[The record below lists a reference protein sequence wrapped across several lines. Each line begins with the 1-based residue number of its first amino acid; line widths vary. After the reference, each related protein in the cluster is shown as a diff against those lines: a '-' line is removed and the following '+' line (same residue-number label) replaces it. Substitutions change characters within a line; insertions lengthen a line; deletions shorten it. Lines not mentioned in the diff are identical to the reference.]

1 MKLLHD
7 FLRTHAAG
15 GFITFSNQEAAA
27 MKFGLSFAEIE
38 EAILAIDLL
47 PERYKKNC
55 QTISRQ
61 QQMKLFKSCAAVIGC
76 GGLGGYVI
84 EELARIG
91 IGTIIVIDPDVFE
104 EHNLNRQ
111 LHATLTTLGGAKV
124 AAAAQ
129 RVREINPAV
138 TVIPLQKAFSLET
151 GTGLLNHAHVV
162 IDALDSIP
170 MRLMLADVCESLDIP
185 LIHGSIAGW
194 YGQVTTQFPG
204 DRTLQKLYC
213 GCTLEKGIEEELG
226 NPSFSPALVASI
238 EAAEAVKVLISQGTS
253 LRGRLLS
260 INLLDMDIGD
270 TPMLD

>member
-7 FLRTHAAG
+7 FLRAHAVD

-27 MKFGLSFAEIE
+27 MKFGLSFAEVE
-38 EAILAIDLL
+38 EVILSIDLV
-47 PERYKKNC
+47 PERYKKN
-55 QTISRQ
+55 QHTISRQ
-61 QQMKLFKSCAAVIGC
+61 QQMRLFKSCVVVVGC
-76 GGLGGYVI
+76 GGLGGYII

-91 IGTIIVIDPDVFE
+91 IGKIICIDPDVFE

-124 AAAAQ
+124 AAVAQ
-129 RVREINPAV
+129 RVGEITPAV
-138 TVIPLQKAFSLET
+138 TIIPLQKAFCQEN
-151 GTGLLNHAHVV
+151 GKDLLNQAHVV

-170 MRLMLADVCESLDIP
+170 IRLVLADVCELMNIP

-204 DRTLQKLYC
+204 DRTLQKIYS
-213 GCTLEKGIEEELG
+213 GCTLEKGVEEELG

-238 EAAEAVKVLISQGTS
+238 EVAESIKVLLGEGTT

-260 INLLDMDIGD
+260 INLFDMEIVDIRIKG
-270 TPMLD
+270 